1 MATSKINLLEQL
13 LNESNDAFQVSDE
26 KGNFIYVNQKAC
38 EHIGISKEEFL
49 SKRVQDIEKIF
60 EAPGSWEAHISE
72 LKKRNKLF
80 IEGLHVRKD
89 GSSFPIEA
97 SVKLIDVEGEN
108 YVVAT
113 IRDISERMAQQRQ
126 LLEQEQFFQQVIDAT
141 PNLKFVVDKNGCFLL
156 VNQAMADFY
165 GLDKASFHQ
174 QHYTQVHVN
183 RHEADIFL
191 QTDREVI
198 NRAQEIVREDSLT
211 RSDGEVRWFQTTR
224 KPFVVKGE
232 TCVLAVAVD
241 ITQRKKD
248 AEELLRAKQAK
259 EQFLA
264 NMSHEIRTPVN
275 GISGMLNLL
284 GDIPAS
290 DEQLKYI
297 NAIREATSNLRVII
311 NDILDLSAIESG
323 KLKFEKIGF
332 KPNHQIQAVLNAFT
346 MQAQEKGIQLEE
358 NIDPDTNRIVLG
370 DPVRLNQILM
380 NLIGNALK
388 FTYNGKISISTRL
401 LEGDENYCSI
411 EFTVA
416 DTGIGIKPEKLEH
429 IFESFRQ
436 ADSSVTRRFG
446 GTGLGLTISKQLTEM
461 QGGKITV
468 ESEVGKGSV
477 FHFCIRYETGT
488 PEDLVIRQGTHPSEI
503 AGQASPLKGKKILL
517 VEDNDINRIYARN
530 IIMKRGCEV
539 DEAENGLI
547 ALQKIRKNDY
557 DVVLMDVQ
565 MPVMDGMEASKSI
578 RTKFSPPK
586 SDIPIVALTANAIKG
601 DDERCLEVG
610 MNAYISKPFEPD
622 QLYKVLM
629 KVLKIDDK
637 FDKPATTEHEALAPE
652 AAPGEEIMEQ
662 ADLSYI
668 FSICDGD
675 IAFMTEMVNTFLRD
689 TPELV
694 QSLGENIEKE
704 DWEQAARL
712 AHKIKPSMQ
721 FVGLNQCLELLKE
734 MEQTAKDKN
743 EAPQK
748 LPEMYRQ
755 VAYVIRENLPLLQ
768 EHLAQDFSKVSR

>member
-1 MATSKINLLEQL
+1 MATSKIHLLEQL

-49 SKRVQDIEKIF
+49 SKRVQDVEKIF
-60 EAPGSWEAHISE
+60 EVPGSWEAHVGE
-72 LKKRNKLF
+72 LKKQNKLV
-80 IEGLHVRKD
+80 IEGRNVRKD
-89 GSSFPIEA
+89 GTSFPVEA
-97 SVKLIDVEGEN
+97 SVKLINVEGNN
-108 YVVAT
+108 YVVAI
-113 IRDISERMAQQRQ
+113 IRNISERRAQQRQ
-126 LLEQEQFFQQVIDAT
+126 LQEQEQFFQQVIDAS
-141 PNLKFVVDKNGCFLL
+141 PNLKFVVNKSGRFML
-156 VNQAMADFY
+156 VNQAMADFFDIEKSDFY
-165 GLDKASFHQ
+165 Q
-174 QHYTQVHVN
+174 QHYTQILSN
-183 RHEADIFL
+183 RHEADVFL

-198 NRAQEIVREDSLT
+198 HHGREITQEDSFT
-211 RSDGEVRWFQTTR
+211 RKDGELRWFQTTR
-224 KPFVVKGE
+224 KPFDVKGE
-232 TCVLAVAVD
+232 TCVLAVAAD

-284 GDIPAS
+284 ADIPAS
-290 DEQLKYI
+290 DEQQKYI
-297 NAIREATSNLRVII
+297 NSIKEATSNLRVII

-323 KLKFEKIGF
+323 KLHFEKIGF

-346 MQAQEKGIQLEE
+346 MQAQEKGIRLVE
-358 NIDPDTNRIVLG
+358 NIHPDTNRVVLG

-380 NLIGNALK
+380 NLVGNALK
-388 FTYNGKISISTRL
+388 FTYNGEISISTRL
-401 LEGDENYCSI
+401 LEDDQHCCSI
-411 EFTVA
+411 EFMVA
-416 DTGIGIKPEKLEH
+416 DTGIGIEPEKLEG

-461 QGGKITV
+461 QGGKISV

-477 FHFCIRYETGT
+477 FRFYIRYEIGT
-488 PEDLVIRQGTHPSEI
+488 PEDLVIRQSSQHSDL
-503 AGQASPLKGKKILL
+503 ARQVSPLKGKKILL

-578 RTKFSPPK
+578 RTKLPPPK

-622 QLYKVLM
+622 QLYDVLI

-637 FDKPATTEHEALAPE
+637 TNKSTTENETSVTGAFD
-652 AAPGEEIMEQ
+652 EEVLER

-675 IAFMTEMVNTFLRD
+675 KAFMTEMVTTFVRD
-689 TPELV
+689 TPELLKN
-694 QSLGENIEKE
+694 LGDLIENKE
-704 DWEQAARL
+704 WLQAARI
-712 AHKIKPSMQ
+712 AHKMKPSMQ
-721 FVGLNQCLELLKE
+721 FVGLNHCMALLKE
-734 MEQTAKDKN
+734 TEEVAKSNN
-743 EAPQK
+743 EAVQK
-748 LPEMYRQ
+748 LPELYRQ
-755 VAYVIRENLPLLQ
+755 VALIIRTNLPLLQ
-768 EHLAQDFSKVSR
+768 QHLEQNFSRLS